1 MLGIREIAVFFFMFL
16 VALFSAHQLL
26 VKDFYFSHRLFGT
39 ILFASLVVGGVSK
52 IFDMFGS
59 CKMREDESLA
69 SCLTF

>member
-1 MLGIREIAVFFFMFL
+1 MLGIREIAVFFYVSGGSLLSSSIACEGFL
-16 VALFSAHQLL
+16 F
-26 VKDFYFSHRLFGT
+26 FSHRLFGT